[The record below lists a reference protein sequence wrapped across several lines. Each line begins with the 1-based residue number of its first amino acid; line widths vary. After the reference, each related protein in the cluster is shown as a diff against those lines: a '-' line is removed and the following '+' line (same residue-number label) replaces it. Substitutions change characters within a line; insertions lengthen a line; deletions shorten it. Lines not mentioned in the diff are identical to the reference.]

1 MTARYGGLA
10 LSTGIVLAIVAA
22 LLFPGGVIIDPV
34 DQTDFPLAVAAMG
47 DAPALTHTMAFLTI
61 VAMLLQIFG
70 ALGLY
75 HLASGQAGLGG
86 TLLRFGVVASIIE
99 WSIILMATGMR
110 HFVTH
115 LMQRGANAPDGSE
128 LQLTF
133 QNSALAVHID
143 MLAVILAFIA
153 LFPIASMLVGLGLVG
168 RFPTMNVF
176 KVAAYG
182 LILSGAAGLIN
193 FLVAMYA
200 SGSDPLTFLMVNN
213 ILLYIAAAC
222 LFAVG
227 VGMYQSRSGL
237 TEQVSPSS

>member
-1 MTARYGGLA
+1 MTTRYGGLA

-22 LLFPGGVIIDPV
+22 LLFPGGAVIDPV

-47 DAPALTHTMAFLTI
+47 DAPILTHTMAFLTI

-70 ALGLY
+70 VLGLLP
-75 HLASGQAGLGG
+75 LATRQGGLGG
-86 TLLRFGVVASIIE
+86 TLLQFGIVTSIIE
-99 WSIILMATGMR
+99 WSIILVAMGMR

-115 LMQRGANAPDGSE
+115 LMQRGANVPDGSE
-128 LQLTF
+128 LQLAF
-133 QNSALAVHID
+133 QNSALAVHTG
-143 MLAVILAFIA
+143 MLATILAFIA

-176 KVAAYG
+176 KVASYG

-193 FLVAMYA
+193 FLAAMF
-200 SGSDPLTFLMVNN
+200 SSRPEPWTFLIINN
-213 ILLYIAAAC
+213 VLLYIAAAC

-227 VGMYQSRSGL
+227 IGMYQSRSGL
-237 TEQVSPSS
+237 TE